1 MIQCISYL
9 IMKNEFLTQIN
20 TYLPNVDY
28 CSFRFVNKYTNIIS
42 VTRNVLEPI
51 EIIEDEGLM
60 VTVIHN
66 GGYGYSATSDL
77 TKKGILIATEE
88 AKKWADYSSG
98 KLIHTPAPP
107 DSSIDNGKYF
117 THEKDGWS
125 KESNKD
131 KVDYLMEINKSLKSK
146 PTISNWG
153 ASFRYNKLE
162 TLFTDTNGSKFRQ
175 NISYIL
181 PQLVACAEYKKQI
194 QTRTFGGHAHA
205 RQIGYNFLKESDLIN
220 QAKQIANDAIEL
232 SMAPNCPSGNID
244 ALIAPDQM
252 ILQIHESIG
261 HPLELDRIL
270 GDERNYAG
278 SSFVDL
284 SMFGTYQYG
293 SDKLN
298 ISFNPSQDSELATYN
313 YDDDGTAAQKQ
324 YLIENGILKRPIG
337 SYYSAQRADQQ
348 HVACSRAT
356 SWNRP
361 PIDRMGNINLEP
373 GSSSFQ
379 EMVSSIEDG
388 ILLETNNSWSIDDY
402 RNKFQFG
409 CEKGT
414 IIKDGELKTVVK
426 NPNYRGITKDF
437 WHNLSKV
444 GDESS
449 FSILGTANCGKGEPN
464 QTIFVGHAT
473 PPCLFKNIDI
483 FGGE

>member
-1 MIQCISYL
+1 
-9 IMKNEFLTQIN
+9 MKNEFLKQIS
-20 TYLPNVDY
+20 TYFPSVDY
-28 CSFRFVNKYTNIIS
+28 CSFRFVNKYTNIVS

-51 EIIEDEGLM
+51 EILEDEGLM
-60 VTVIHN
+60 VTIIHN
-66 GGYGYSATSDL
+66 GGYGYGASSDL
-77 TKKGILIATEE
+77 TREGILKATEE
-88 AKKWADYSSG
+88 AKKWAEYSSG
-98 KLIHTPAPP
+98 KLVHVPHPP
-107 DSSIDNGKYF
+107 SMRTDDGKYF
-117 THEKDGWS
+117 THEKDSWA

-131 KVDYLMEINKSLKSK
+131 KVDYLMQINKSLKSK

-153 ASFRYNKLE
+153 ASFRYNKIE
-162 TLFTDTNGSKFRQ
+162 TLFTDTNGSDIRQ

-205 RQIGYNFLKESDLIN
+205 RQIGYNFLRDSDLIKK
-220 QAKQIANDAIEL
+220 AEQIANDAIEL
-232 SMAPNCPSGNID
+232 SMAPNCPDSKMD

-278 SSFVDL
+278 SSFVKLD
-284 SMFGTYQYG
+284 MFGEYKYG

-298 ISFNPSQDSELATYN
+298 ISFNPNQESELATYN
-313 YDDDGTAAQKQ
+313 YDDDGTAATKK
-324 YLIENGILKRPIG
+324 YLIKDGILERPIG
-337 SYYSAQRADQQ
+337 GLYSSQRVNQDY
-348 HVACSRAT
+348 VACSRAT

-373 GSSSFQ
+373 GESSFS
-379 EMVSSIEDG
+379 EMIASVEDG
-388 ILLETNNSWSIDDY
+388 VLLETNNSWSIDDY

-414 IIKDGELKTVVK
+414 IIKNGELKSVTK
-426 NPNYRGITKDF
+426 NPNYRGITKEF
-437 WHNLSKV
+437 WHNLSMV
-444 GDESS
+444 GDETS

-473 PPCLFKNIDI
+473 PPCLFREIDI

>member
-1 MIQCISYL
+1 
-9 IMKNEFLTQIN
+9 MKNEFLKQIN
-20 TYLPNVDY
+20 TYFPNVDY

-51 EIIEDEGLM
+51 EISEDEGVM

-66 GGYGYSATSDL
+66 GGYGYGASSDL
-77 TKKGILIATEE
+77 TQEGILKATEE
-88 AKKWADYSSG
+88 AKKWAEYSSG
-98 KLIHTPAPP
+98 KLVHVPHPP
-107 DSSIDNGKYF
+107 SVRIDDGKYF
-117 THEKDGWS
+117 THERDSWG

-131 KVDYLMEINKSLKSK
+131 KVEYLMQINKSLKSK

-153 ASFRYNKLE
+153 ASFRYNKIE
-162 TLFTDTNGSKFRQ
+162 TLFTDTNGSDIRQ

-205 RQIGYNFLKESDLIN
+205 RQIGYNFLKDSDLIN
-220 QAKQIANDAIEL
+220 KAGQIANDAIEL
-232 SMAPNCPSGNID
+232 SMAPNCPDCKVD

-278 SSFVDL
+278 SSFVSLD
-284 SMFGTYQYG
+284 MFGKYKYG

-298 ISFNPSQDSELATYN
+298 ISFNPSQESELATYN
-313 YDDDGTAAQKQ
+313 YDDDGTVASKRH
-324 YLIENGILKRPIG
+324 LIKDGILQRPIG
-337 SYYSAQRADQQ
+337 GFYSSQRADQD

-373 GSSSFQ
+373 GNSSFS
-379 EMVSSIEDG
+379 EMVASVEDG

-414 IIKDGELKTVVK
+414 IIKNGELKHITK
-426 NPNYRGITKDF
+426 NPNYRGITKEF
-437 WHNLSKV
+437 WHNLAMV
-444 GDESS
+444 GDETS

-473 PPCLFKNIDI
+473 PPCLFREIDI
-483 FGGE
+483 FGGD

>member
-1 MIQCISYL
+1 
-9 IMKNEFLTQIN
+9 MKNEFLKQIN
-20 TYLPNVDY
+20 TYFPNVDY
-28 CSFRFVNKYTNIIS
+28 CSFRFVNKYTNVIS

-51 EIIEDEGLM
+51 EISEDEGVM

-66 GGYGYSATSDL
+66 GGYGYGASSDL
-77 TKKGILIATEE
+77 TQQGILKATEE
-88 AKKWADYSSG
+88 AKKWAEYSSG
-98 KLIHTPAPP
+98 KLVHVPHPP
-107 DSSIDNGKYF
+107 SVRVDNGKYF
-117 THEKDGWS
+117 THERDSWG

-131 KVDYLMEINKSLKSK
+131 KVEYLMQINKSLKSK

-153 ASFRYNKLE
+153 ASFRYNKIE
-162 TLFTDTNGSKFRQ
+162 TLFTDTNGSDIRQ

-205 RQIGYNFLKESDLIN
+205 RQIGYNFLKDSDLIN
-220 QAKQIANDAIEL
+220 KAGEIANDAIEL
-232 SMAPNCPSGNID
+232 SMAPNCPDCKVD

-278 SSFVDL
+278 SSFVSLD
-284 SMFGTYQYG
+284 MFGKYKYG

-298 ISFNPSQDSELATYN
+298 ISFNPSQESELATYN
-313 YDDDGTAAQKQ
+313 YDDDGTVASKRH
-324 YLIENGILKRPIG
+324 LIKDGILQRPIG
-337 SYYSAQRADQQ
+337 GFYSSQRADQD

-373 GSSSFQ
+373 GNSSFS
-379 EMVSSIEDG
+379 EMVASVEDG

-414 IIKDGELKTVVK
+414 IIKNGELKHITK
-426 NPNYRGITKDF
+426 NPNYRGITKEF
-437 WHNLSKV
+437 WHNLAMV
-444 GDESS
+444 GDETS

-473 PPCLFKNIDI
+473 PPCLFREIDI
-483 FGGE
+483 FGGD

>member
-1 MIQCISYL
+1 
-9 IMKNEFLTQIN
+9 MKNEFLKQIN
-20 TYLPNVDY
+20 TYFPSVDY
-28 CSFRFVNKYTNIIS
+28 CSFRFVNKYTNVIS

-51 EIIEDEGLM
+51 EISEDEGVM

-66 GGYGYSATSDL
+66 GGYGYGASSDL
-77 TKKGILIATEE
+77 TQQGILKATEE
-88 AKKWADYSSG
+88 AKKWAEYSSG
-98 KLIHTPAPP
+98 KLVHVPHPP
-107 DSSIDNGKYF
+107 SVRVDNGKYF
-117 THEKDGWS
+117 THERDSWG

-131 KVDYLMEINKSLKSK
+131 KVEYLMQINKSLKSK

-153 ASFRYNKLE
+153 ASFRYNKIE
-162 TLFTDTNGSKFRQ
+162 TLFTDTNGSDIRQ

-205 RQIGYNFLKESDLIN
+205 RQIGYNFLKDSDLIN
-220 QAKQIANDAIEL
+220 KAGEIANDAIEL
-232 SMAPNCPSGNID
+232 SMAPNCPDCKVD

-278 SSFVDL
+278 SSFVSLD
-284 SMFGTYQYG
+284 MFGKYKYG

-298 ISFNPSQDSELATYN
+298 ISFNPSQESELATYN
-313 YDDDGTAAQKQ
+313 YDDDGTVASKRH
-324 YLIENGILKRPIG
+324 LIKDGILQRPIG
-337 SYYSAQRADQQ
+337 GFYSSQRADQD

-373 GSSSFQ
+373 GNSSFS
-379 EMVSSIEDG
+379 EMVASVEDG

-414 IIKDGELKTVVK
+414 IIKNGELKHITK
-426 NPNYRGITKDF
+426 NPNYRGITKEF
-437 WHNLSKV
+437 WHNLAMV
-444 GDESS
+444 GDETS

-473 PPCLFKNIDI
+473 PPCLFKEIDI

>member
-1 MIQCISYL
+1 
-9 IMKNEFLTQIN
+9 MKNEFLKQIN
-20 TYLPNVDY
+20 TYFPSVDY
-28 CSFRFVNKYTNIIS
+28 CSFRFVNKYTNVIS

-51 EIIEDEGLM
+51 EISEDEGVM

-66 GGYGYSATSDL
+66 GGYGYGASSDL
-77 TKKGILIATEE
+77 TQEGILKATEE
-88 AKKWADYSSG
+88 AKKWAEYSSG
-98 KLIHTPAPP
+98 KLVHVPHPP
-107 DSSIDNGKYF
+107 SVRIDNGKYF
-117 THEKDGWS
+117 THERDSWG

-131 KVDYLMEINKSLKSK
+131 KVEYLMQINKSLKSK

-153 ASFRYNKLE
+153 ASFRYNKIE
-162 TLFTDTNGSKFRQ
+162 TLFTDTNGSDIRQ

-205 RQIGYNFLKESDLIN
+205 RQIGYNFLKDSDLIN
-220 QAKQIANDAIEL
+220 KAGQIANDAIEL
-232 SMAPNCPSGNID
+232 SMAPNCPDCKVD

-278 SSFVDL
+278 SSFVSLD
-284 SMFGTYQYG
+284 MFGKYKYG

-298 ISFNPSQDSELATYN
+298 ISFNPSQESELATYN
-313 YDDDGTAAQKQ
+313 YDDDGTVASKRH
-324 YLIENGILKRPIG
+324 LIKDGILQRPIG
-337 SYYSAQRADQQ
+337 GFYSSQRADQD

-373 GSSSFQ
+373 GNSSFS
-379 EMVSSIEDG
+379 EMVASVEDG

-414 IIKDGELKTVVK
+414 IIKNGELKHITK
-426 NPNYRGITKDF
+426 NPNYRGITKEF
-437 WHNLSKV
+437 WHNLAMV
-444 GDESS
+444 GDETS

-473 PPCLFKNIDI
+473 PPCLFREIDI
-483 FGGE
+483 FGGD

>member
-1 MIQCISYL
+1 
-9 IMKNEFLTQIN
+9 MKNEFLSQIN
-20 TYLPNVDY
+20 SYLPSVDY
-28 CSFRFVNKYTNIIS
+28 CSFRFVSKYTNVIS

-66 GGYGYSATSDL
+66 GGFGYSATSNL
-77 TKKGILIATEE
+77 TKEGILKATEE
-88 AKKWADYSSG
+88 AKNWASFTKG
-98 KLIHTPAPP
+98 KLVHQPLPP
-107 DSSIDNGKYF
+107 EDIISNGQYF
-117 THEKDGWS
+117 THEKDTWA

-131 KVDYLMEINKSLKSK
+131 KVDYLSEINKALKSK

-153 ASFRYNKLE
+153 ASFRYNKIE

-181 PQLVACAEYKKQI
+181 PQLIACAEYKKQI
-194 QTRTFGGHAHA
+194 QTRTYGGHAHA
-205 RQIGYNFLKESDLIN
+205 RQMGYNFIKDSNLIN
-220 QAKQIANDAIEL
+220 TAVTIANDAIEL
-232 SMAPNCPSGNID
+232 SMAPNCPSKKCD
-244 ALIAPDQM
+244 TLIAPDQM

-278 SSFVDL
+278 SSFVNLD
-284 SMFGTYQYG
+284 MFGNYKYG
-293 SDKLN
+293 SEKLN
-298 ISFNPSQDSELATYN
+298 ISFNPQQESELASYN
-313 YDDDGTAAQKQ
+313 FDDDGTLAEKK
-324 YLIENGILKRPIG
+324 YLIKNGLLERPIG
-337 SYYSAQRADQQ
+337 SFYSAQRTKQDY
-348 HVACSRAT
+348 VACSRAT

-361 PIDRMGNINLEP
+361 PIDRMGNINMEP
-373 GSSSFQ
+373 GDTPF
-379 EMVSSIEDG
+379 ENMIASIEDG

-414 IIKDGELKTVVK
+414 LIKEGQLKGVVK
-426 NPNYRGITKDF
+426 NSNYRGITKEF
-437 WHNLSKV
+437 WHNLSMV
-444 GDESS
+444 GDQSS

-473 PPCLFKNIDI
+473 PPCLFKNIDV

>member
-1 MIQCISYL
+1 
-9 IMKNEFLTQIN
+9 MKNEFLKQIN

-28 CSFRFVNKYTNIIS
+28 CSFRFVNKYTNVLS

-60 VTVIHN
+60 VTVIHD

-77 TKKGILIATEE
+77 TKEGILRATAV
-88 AKKWADYSSG
+88 AKDWCIFTKG
-98 KLIHTPAPP
+98 KLTHQPVPP
-107 DSSIDNGKYF
+107 QEFIDNGKYF
-117 THEKDGWS
+117 THEKDTWA
-125 KESNKD
+125 KESNID

-153 ASFRYNKLE
+153 ASFRYNKIE

-181 PQLVACAEYKKQI
+181 PQLIACAEYKKQI
-194 QTRTFGGHAHA
+194 QTRTYGGHAHA
-205 RQIGYNFLKESDLIN
+205 RQIGYNFLKDSNLIN
-220 QAKQIANDAIEL
+220 EATIIANDAIEL
-232 SMAPNCPSGNID
+232 SMAPNCPSENMD

-278 SSFVDL
+278 SSFVNL
-284 SMFGTYQYG
+284 EMFGNYKYG
-293 SDKLN
+293 SELLN
-298 ISFNPSQDSELATYN
+298 ISFNPEQDTELATYN
-313 YDDDGTAAQKQ
+313 YDDDGTAAEKK
-324 YLIENGILKRPIG
+324 YLIQNGLLKRPIG
-337 SYYSAQRADQQ
+337 SFYSAQRTNQDY
-348 HVACSRAT
+348 VACSRAT

-361 PIDRMGNINLEP
+361 PIDRMGNINMEP
-373 GSSSFQ
+373 GDSSLSD
-379 EMVSSIEDG
+379 MIASVDNG

-414 IIKDGELKTVVK
+414 LIKDGKLNGVVK
-426 NPNYRGITKDF
+426 NPNYRGITKEF
-437 WHNLSKV
+437 WHNLSMV
-444 GDESS
+444 GDKSS

-473 PPCLFKNIDI
+473 PSCLFRNIDV

>member
-1 MIQCISYL
+1 
-9 IMKNEFLTQIN
+9 MKNEFLKQIN
-20 TYLPNVDY
+20 TYFPSVDY
-28 CSFRFVNKYTNIIS
+28 CSFRFVNKYTNIVS

-51 EIIEDEGLM
+51 EILEDEGVM
-60 VTVIHN
+60 ATIIHN
-66 GGYGYSATSDL
+66 GGYGYGASSDL
-77 TKKGILIATEE
+77 TPDGILKAIEE
-88 AKKWADYSSG
+88 AKKWAEYSSG
-98 KLIHTPAPP
+98 KLVHVPHPP
-107 DSSIDNGKYF
+107 SMRTDDGKYF
-117 THEKDGWS
+117 THEKDSWA

-131 KVDYLMEINKSLKSK
+131 KVDYLMQINKSLKSK

-153 ASFRYNKLE
+153 ASFRYNKIE
-162 TLFTDTNGSKFRQ
+162 TLFTDTNGSDIRQ

-205 RQIGYNFLKESDLIN
+205 RQIGYNFLRDSDLI
-220 QAKQIANDAIEL
+220 AKAEQIANDAIEL
-232 SMAPNCPSGNID
+232 SMAPNCPDSKMD

-278 SSFVDL
+278 SSFVNLD
-284 SMFGTYQYG
+284 MFGEYKYG

-298 ISFNPSQDSELATYN
+298 ISFNPNQESELATYN
-313 YDDDGTAAQKQ
+313 YDDDGTAATKK
-324 YLIENGILKRPIG
+324 YLIKDGILERPIG
-337 SYYSAQRADQQ
+337 GFYSSQRVNQDY
-348 HVACSRAT
+348 VACSRAT

-373 GSSSFQ
+373 GESSFS
-379 EMVSSIEDG
+379 EMIASVEDG

-414 IIKDGELKTVVK
+414 IIKNGELKSVTK
-426 NPNYRGITKDF
+426 NPNYRGITKEF
-437 WHNLSKV
+437 WHNLSMV
-444 GDESS
+444 GDETS

-473 PPCLFKNIDI
+473 PPCLFREIDI

>member
-1 MIQCISYL
+1 
-9 IMKNEFLTQIN
+9 MKNEFLKQIN
-20 TYLPNVDY
+20 TYFPNVDY

-51 EIIEDEGLM
+51 EISEDEGVM

-66 GGYGYSATSDL
+66 GGYGYGASSDL
-77 TKKGILIATEE
+77 TQEGIRKATEE
-88 AKKWADYSSG
+88 AKKWAEFSSG
-98 KLIHTPAPP
+98 KLVHVPHPP
-107 DSSIDNGKYF
+107 SLRIDDGKYF
-117 THEKDGWS
+117 THERDSWG

-131 KVDYLMEINKSLKSK
+131 KVEYLMQINKSLKSK

-153 ASFRYNKLE
+153 ASFRYNKIE
-162 TLFTDTNGSKFRQ
+162 TLFTDTNGSDIRQ

-205 RQIGYNFLKESDLIN
+205 RQIGYNFLKDSDLIN
-220 QAKQIANDAIEL
+220 KAGQIANDAIEL
-232 SMAPNCPSGNID
+232 SMAPNCPDCKVD

-278 SSFVDL
+278 SSFVSLD
-284 SMFGTYQYG
+284 MFGKYKYG

-298 ISFNPSQDSELATYN
+298 ISFNPSQESELATYN
-313 YDDDGTAAQKQ
+313 YDDDGTVASKRH
-324 YLIENGILKRPIG
+324 LIKDGILQRPIG
-337 SYYSAQRADQQ
+337 GFYSSQRADQD

-373 GSSSFQ
+373 GDSSFS
-379 EMVSSIEDG
+379 EMIASVEDG

-414 IIKDGELKTVVK
+414 IIKNGELKHITK
-426 NPNYRGITKDF
+426 NPNYRGITKEF
-437 WHNLSKV
+437 WHNLAMV
-444 GDESS
+444 GDETS

-473 PPCLFKNIDI
+473 PPCLFREIDI
-483 FGGE
+483 FGGD

>member
-1 MIQCISYL
+1 
-9 IMKNEFLTQIN
+9 MKNEFLKQIN
-20 TYLPNVDY
+20 THFPNVDY

-51 EIIEDEGLM
+51 EISEDEGVM

-66 GGYGYSATSDL
+66 GGYGYGASSDL
-77 TKKGILIATEE
+77 TKEGILKATEE
-88 AKKWADYSSG
+88 AKKWAEYSSG
-98 KLIHTPAPP
+98 KLVHVPHPP
-107 DSSIDNGKYF
+107 SVRVDDGKYF
-117 THEKDGWS
+117 THERDSWG

-131 KVDYLMEINKSLKSK
+131 KVEYLMQINKSLKSK

-153 ASFRYNKLE
+153 ASFRYNKIE
-162 TLFTDTNGSKFRQ
+162 TLFTDTNGSDIRQ

-205 RQIGYNFLKESDLIN
+205 RQIGYNFLKDSDLIN
-220 QAKQIANDAIEL
+220 KAGQIANDAIEL
-232 SMAPNCPSGNID
+232 SMAPNCPDCKVD

-278 SSFVDL
+278 SSFVSLD
-284 SMFGTYQYG
+284 MFGKYKYG

-298 ISFNPSQDSELATYN
+298 ISFNPSQESELATYN
-313 YDDDGTAAQKQ
+313 YDDDGTVASKRH
-324 YLIENGILKRPIG
+324 LIKDGILQRPIG
-337 SYYSAQRADQQ
+337 GFYSSQRADQH

-373 GSSSFQ
+373 GNSSFS
-379 EMVSSIEDG
+379 EMVASVEDG

-409 CEKGT
+409 CEK
-414 IIKDGELKTVVK
+414 
-426 NPNYRGITKDF
+426 
-437 WHNLSKV
+437 
-444 GDESS
+444 
-449 FSILGTANCGKGEPN
+449 
-464 QTIFVGHAT
+464 
-473 PPCLFKNIDI
+473 
-483 FGGE
+483 